1 MELSIK
7 INKIKDCKLR
17 DALSIPYALHYN
29 PDNSKRQTREDFIKF
44 INHDDILDDKIF
56 DIFID
61 EMNDKPF
68 YNFVKKR
75 LNQNLTQN
83 QKKKQT
89 KKLKKLHDNHKKT
102 KKK

>member
-1 MELSIK
+1 MS
-7 INKIKDCKLR
+7 C
-17 DALSIPYALHYN
+17 
-29 PDNSKRQTREDFIKF
+29 FF
-44 INHDDILDDKIF
+44 INYMNLKMMSNIKQLYQDQQDEDEYVILNTSNDILDEKIF

-61 EMNDKPF
+61 EMNDKHF

>member
-61 EMNDKPF
+61 EMNET
-68 YNFVKKR
+68 VII
-75 LNQNLTQN
+75 
-83 QKKKQT
+83 KKKLT
-89 KKLKKLHDNHKKT
+89 KKLKKSAIKNLNLNQNKKT
-102 KKK
+102 KKNKEK

>member
-29 PDNSKRQTREDFIKF
+29 PDNSKRQTKEDFIKF

-61 EMNDKPF
+61 EMNEKPF
-68 YNFVKKR
+68 IKR
-75 LNQNLTQN
+75 FNQNLTQN
-83 QKKKQT
+83 KNKKQT

>member
-29 PDNSKRQTREDFIKF
+29 PDNSKRQTKEDFIKF

-61 EMNDKPF
+61 EMNET
-68 YNFVKKR
+68 VII
-75 LNQNLTQN
+75 
-83 QKKKQT
+83 KKKLT
-89 KKLKKLHDNHKKT
+89 KKLKKSAIKNLNLNQNKKT
-102 KKK
+102 KKNKEK

>member
-29 PDNSKRQTREDFIKF
+29 PDNSKRQTKEDFIKF

-61 EMNDKPF
+61 EMNDA
-68 YNFVKKR
+68 VII
-75 LNQNLTQN
+75 
-83 QKKKQT
+83 KKKQT